1 MNHPE
6 ASGAAEMA
14 AELVL
19 DVSLSCAWCFADE
32 ASEPA
37 WAILE
42 RLQGGRAHVP
52 ALWLWETANVLVQA
66 ERRGRISP
74 AAIRTY
80 LGLLEGLPISIDQPS
95 TASVWHDT
103 LALAR
108 SHRLTSDAA
117 ASTWSWLCAGACPWP
132 CATRPSRRRPAWRE
146 CPSCPAEARASMTL
160 SARFRLATDLPSGC

>member
-1 MNHPE
+1 MNHPR
-6 ASGAAEMA
+6 ASGAAETA

-19 DVSLSCAWCFADE
+19 DVSLSCAWCIADE
-32 ASEPA
+32 SSEPA

-95 TASVWHDT
+95 TASAWHDS
-103 LALAR
+103 LAMAR
-108 SHRLTSDAA
+108 SHRLTSYAA
-117 ASTWSWLCAGACPWP
+117 AYLELAMRRGLPL
-132 CATRPSRRRPAWRE
+132 ATRDKALQ
-146 CPSCPAEARASMTL
+146 AAARL
-160 SARFRLATDLPSGC
+160 EGVPLLRC

>member
-1 MNHPE
+1 MNHPR
-6 ASGAAEMA
+6 ASGAAETA

-42 RLQGGRAHVP
+42 QLQAGRAHVP

-80 LGLLEGLPISIDQPS
+80 LGLLEGLPISVDQPS
-95 TASVWHDT
+95 TASAWHDT

-108 SHRLTSDAA
+108 SHRLTSYDAA
-117 ASTWSWLCAGACPWP
+117 YLELALRRGLPL
-132 CATRPSRRRPAWRE
+132 ATRDKALQAAGQLEGVP
-146 CPSCPAEARASMTL
+146 L
-160 SARFRLATDLPSGC
+160 LPC

>member
-1 MNHPE
+1 MNHPS
-6 ASGAAEMA
+6 ASGAAETA

-37 WAILE
+37 WAILD
-42 RLQGGRAHVP
+42 RLQAGRAHVP

-95 TASVWHDT
+95 TASAWHDS

-108 SHRLTSDAA
+108 SHRLTSYDAA
-117 ASTWSWLCAGACPWP
+117 YLELALRRGLPL
-132 CATRPSRRRPAWRE
+132 ATRDKALQ
-146 CPSCPAEARASMTL
+146 ASALLEGVPLM
-160 SARFRLATDLPSGC
+160 PC